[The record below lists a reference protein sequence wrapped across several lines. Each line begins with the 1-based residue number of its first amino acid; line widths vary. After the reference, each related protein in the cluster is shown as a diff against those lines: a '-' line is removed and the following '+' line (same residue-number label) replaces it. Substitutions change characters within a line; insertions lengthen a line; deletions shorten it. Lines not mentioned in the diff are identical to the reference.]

1 MTSSPP
7 ISDSAGALLEAADA
21 GTAVAAAAD
30 AGTAVAAAADSGAA
44 VAAEVELTEESL
56 LSSEEH
62 AIAKIRTV
70 ARASDIKIVLRDRK

>member
-1 MTSSPP
+1 
-7 ISDSAGALLEAADA
+7 
-21 GTAVAAAAD
+21 
-30 AGTAVAAAADSGAA
+30 

>member
-7 ISDSAGALLEAADA
+7 ISDSAGALLE
-21 GTAVAAAAD
+21 AAD

>member
-7 ISDSAGALLEAADA
+7 ITDSAGALLE
-21 GTAVAAAAD
+21 AAD

-70 ARASDIKIVLRDRK
+70 ARASDIKIVLRNRK